1 MATGIGQ
8 YGFGHKAWRYADAGK
23 YYSTTIGA
31 TPGTGI
37 ISGVTTAL
45 VNTTPYILV
54 YNGNTVASGI
64 KIYLDQL
71 FLHCTV
77 IGASETRLEMTMQ
90 LDPTQGTNPYTSG
103 ASLMVPVNCNAN
115 DTTDTT
121 AAVVRV
127 GACVVVA
134 AANRNVAHYTMSSA
148 IPLVE
153 DQWSWDFGGA
163 SGFHGGGN
171 VIADSSSTG
180 HHRQFP
186 APPVI
191 IGPGQSFRANVW
203 GGSMATGVTF
213 AGLLTWVE
221 V

>member
-23 YYSTTIGA
+23 YYATTIGA

-37 ISGVTTAL
+37 ISGVTTSL
-45 VNTTPYILV
+45 VNTTPYILF
-54 YNGNTVASGI
+54 YNGNTVQSGI
-64 KIYLDQL
+64 KCYLDYL
-71 FLHCTV
+71 FLKTTV
-77 IGASETRLEMTMQ
+77 IGASESRLEMTMQ
-90 LDPTQGTNPYTSG
+90 VDPTQGVNPYTSG
-103 ASLMVPVNCNAN
+103 ATLMVPSNVNS
-115 DTTDTT
+115 DSS
-121 AAVVRV
+121 AVTSAVIRV
-127 GACVVVA
+127 GAVVCVA
-134 AANRNVAHYTMSSA
+134 AASRNVAHYTMSTA

-153 DQWSWDFGGA
+153 DEWSWDFGGA

-186 APPVI
+186 APPII
-191 IGPGQSFRANVW
+191 IGPGESARFNTW
-203 GGSMATGVTF
+203 GAGMGTGVTF
-213 AGLLTWVE
+213 SGMLTWVE

>member
-8 YGFGHKAWRYADAGK
+8 YGFGFKSWRYADAGK
-23 YYSTTIGA
+23 YFSTTIGA

-45 VNTTPYILV
+45 VNTTPYILF

-64 KIYLDQL
+64 KCYFDFL

-77 IGASETRLEMTMQ
+77 IGASESRLEMTMQ
-90 LDPTQGTNPYTSG
+90 VDPTQGVNPYTSG
-103 ASLMVPVNCNAN
+103 ASLMVQTNPNSDSSNAS
-115 DTTDTT
+115 

-127 GACVVVA
+127 GAVVCVA
-134 AANRNVAHYTMSSA
+134 AANRNVAHYTMSTA

-153 DQWSWDFGGA
+153 DQWSWDFGG
-163 SGFHGGGN
+163 SGGFHGGGN
-171 VIADSSSTG
+171 VIADSASTG

-186 APPVI
+186 APPI
-191 IGPGQSFRANVW
+191 IVGPGESARFNTW
-203 GGSMATGVTF
+203 GAAMGTGVTF
-213 AGLLTWVE
+213 AGNLSWVE